1 MARLVAFFL
10 SRLPLAACALL
21 LPSAQVSAAAAA
33 PSEYAVKAAFL
44 PKFAGYVAWPGNV
57 RLAPGAPLML
67 CILGDDPFGRL
78 IDSAV
83 RGQLVDQRPIIVR
96 RVTGA
101 GAAAGC
107 HIAFVQGGARTSA
120 LLSGLGRSPIL
131 TVTDERGGP
140 QRGMV
145 HFVVQDGRVRFHI
158 DEAEAARHGLSIN
171 SRLLAIALT
180 VRQRP

>member
-1 MARLVAFFL
+1 MARASALLRPRLAALLCAL
-10 SRLPLAACALL
+10 SLPLAQA
-21 LPSAQVSAAAAA
+21 SAAAAP

-44 PKFAGYVAWPGNV
+44 PKFAGYVGWPGNA
-57 RLAPGAPLML
+57 RPAPGAPLQL
-67 CILGDDPFGRL
+67 CILGGDPFGRL
-78 IDSAV
+78 IDGAV
-83 RGQLVDQRPIIVR
+83 RGQTVDQRPIVVR
-96 RVTGA
+96 RIA
-101 GAAAGC
+101 DAESASGC

-120 LLSGLGRSPIL
+120 LLSGLGSRPIL

-180 VRQRP
+180 VRQRH